1 MGKEIALNTKDLEG
15 YYWMADS
22 ERPTIVKLGDTLNVG
37 KKVEDFPKDENYV
50 VAAFFCRYKDGKPYS
65 SIHVRFV
72 DGEYVGDEVKIPDE
86 NVNFQSFLGDQGLPK
101 LNFVQ
106 LWDSEVITYDNE
118 SFETLVPGKSL
129 FAGFVKNNK

>member
-22 ERPTIVKLGDTLNVG
+22 EKPTIVKLGDTLNVG
-37 KKVEDFPKDENYV
+37 EKVEDFPKDENYV

-72 DGEYVGDEVKIPDE
+72 DGEYVGDEVKIPEE

>member
-22 ERPTIVKLGDTLNVG
+22 EKPTIVKLGDTLNVG
-37 KKVEDFPKDENYV
+37 EKVEDFPKDENYV

>member
-22 ERPTIVKLGDTLNVG
+22 EKPIIVKLGDTLNVG
-37 KKVEDFPKDENYV
+37 DKVEDFPKDENYV

-72 DGEYVGDEVKIPDE
+72 DGEYVGDEVKIPEE

>member
-22 ERPTIVKLGDTLNVG
+22 EKPTIVKLGDTLNVG
-37 KKVEDFPKDENYV
+37 EKVEDFPKDENYV

-72 DGEYVGDEVKIPDE
+72 DGEYVGDEH
-86 NVNFQSFLGDQGLPK
+86 
-101 LNFVQ
+101 
-106 LWDSEVITYDNE
+106 
-118 SFETLVPGKSL
+118 LVY
-129 FAGFVKNNK
+129 A

>member
-22 ERPTIVKLGDTLNVG
+22 EKPTIVKLGDTLNVG
-37 KKVEDFPKDENYV
+37 EKVEDFPKDENYV
-50 VAAFFCRYKDGKPYS
+50 VAAFFCRYKDSKPYS

-118 SFETLVPGKSL
+118 SFETFLPGKSL

>member
-1 MGKEIALNTKDLEG
+1 MGVCCLTQGTQSWCSVTPIE
-15 YYWMADS
+15 
-22 ERPTIVKLGDTLNVG
+22 
-37 KKVEDFPKDENYV
+37 
-50 VAAFFCRYKDGKPYS
+50 
-65 SIHVRFV
+65 
-72 DGEYVGDEVKIPDE
+72 VGDEVKIPDE

>member
-22 ERPTIVKLGDTLNVG
+22 EKPTIVKLGDTLNVG
-37 KKVEDFPKDENYV
+37 EKVEDFPKDENYV

-72 DGEYVGDEVKIPDE
+72 DGGYVGDEVKIPDE

>member
-37 KKVEDFPKDENYV
+37 EKVEDFPKDENYV